1 MKQRLLSLI
10 LKFYY
15 NLNGVG
21 DDNTGSCTTL
31 LERFVIVCM
40 YAMRG
45 CSVFGRKFCT
55 SWEQ

>member
-31 LERFVIVCM
+31 LERFVNVCM

-55 SWEQ
+55 